1 MAVVDESRHM
11 PRPWASRLYSVHA
24 CSGASELH
32 RARRRGPRLGDGHQH
47 QSPPDRHEKIAW
59 GWEADRIHEEYP
71 HLPLAKVHAAF
82 QYYYDHKE
90 QCDREIEETSRWIE
104 EMRRKQPESPLRK
117 RLRDRG
123 ILP

>member
-1 MAVVDESRHM
+1 MRAAVLPNYIELDDE
-11 PRPWASRLYSVHA
+11 
-24 CSGASELH
+24 G
-32 RARRRGPRLGDGHQH
+32 RAWVTDTNTRVLQIVMN
-47 QSPPDRHEKIAW
+47 KIAW

-71 HLPLAKVHAAF
+71 HLPLAKIHAAF

-90 QCDREIEETSRWIE
+90 QCDREIEKTSRWIE